1 MPNSTFAE
9 TAGLPEMNITYTH
22 VEVAK
27 NDIEDII
34 QAAYVSLNTSEPQNI
49 NGYSPADRLVA
60 AVAAL
65 HNVNVTT
72 ALTTGDYPNQM
83 KRIAA
88 IIRGDFDEEVEP
100 ESNAD

>member
-1 MPNSTFAE
+1 MPTFAE

-34 QAAYVSLNTSEPQNI
+34 QAIYTANNQTEPQNV
-49 NGYSPADRLVA
+49 NGYSPADRLVF
-60 AVAAL
+60 AVAVM
-65 HNVNVTT
+65 HNVNPAK
-72 ALTTGDYPNQM
+72 ALTTGGYPNQT

-88 IIRGDFDEEVEP
+88 IIRGDFDE
-100 ESNAD
+100 